1 MRSSSLSSLQELQLN
16 KRFNRHFSTE
26 KMEEEAPQQWL
37 NLALISL
44 PLLFLLYRFF
54 LHKSTNPNHRL
65 PPSPPSLPIIGHLH
79 LVKEPLHRT
88 LHDLSLQHGPVFFL
102 RFGSRKTVVVSSL
115 PAVEECF
122 TEKDVAFAHRPR
134 LLSGKLLGYDYG
146 ILGLSPYGE
155 YWRNLR
161 RFAAVEIFSAR
172 PLADYS
178 AVRQEE
184 VLSLVRQLFRD
195 HCCVG
200 DGKDR
205 EWLKVDMRRRLL
217 DLTLNVMMR
226 MIAGKSYFGTDQ
238 VSEEGREFKEIM
250 REFSQLFGS
259 SAYMGDFIPALGWAD
274 FHGVK
279 KRMKSVMRKVDV
291 FLQQLVDEQSGKRNK
306 PSSAAAAA
314 AASVSSKGVDGT
326 RSSRTTFI
334 DRMLDVQE
342 QDPEF
347 YTNTTVKSLVR
358 ALLVGGADT
367 TATTIEWAMILLLNH
382 SEAMRRACDE
392 IESKVGHDRLLE
404 ESDLANLSYLQNV
417 VSETMRLYPSVPLL
431 LPHESSEDTTIGN
444 FRVPRGTMLLVNAW
458 SLHRDP
464 KLWKDAESFMPERFD
479 GGQESN
485 EGFKMIPFG
494 AGRRAC
500 PGAALGRRVMGLA
513 LGALLQCFEWRRVGL
528 EQIDMTEGD
537 GLTAPPAEPLQA
549 LCKPREIITPFLAS
563 GDDHI
568 K

>member
-1 MRSSSLSSLQELQLN
+1 MRSSSPGSIQELQLN
-16 KRFNRHFSTE
+16 KEFNRHFSTE
-26 KMEEEAPQQWL
+26 KMEEEAPHQWL

-44 PLLFLLYRFF
+44 SLLFLLYRFF

-79 LVKEPLHRT
+79 LVKKPLHRT

-102 RFGSRKTVVVSSL
+102 RFGSRKTVVVSSPL
-115 PAVEECF
+115 AVEECF
-122 TEKDVAFAHRPR
+122 TGKDVTFANRPH
-134 LLSGKLLGYDYG
+134 LLPGKLLAYDYSTMG
-146 ILGLSPYGE
+146 SSPYGD

-161 RFAAVEIFSAR
+161 RFTAVEMFSAR

-184 VLSLVRQLFRD
+184 ALSLVRQLFRD
-195 HCCVG
+195 HCCLG
-200 DGKDR
+200 DRKDR
-205 EWLKVDMRRRLL
+205 EWLKVDMRWRLS

-238 VSEEGREFKEIM
+238 VSEEGREFREIM

-259 SAYMGDFIPALGWAD
+259 AGYIGDFIPALWWAD

-279 KRMKSVMRKVDV
+279 KKMKSVMRKADV
-291 FLQQLVDEQSGKRNK
+291 FFQQLVDEQSGKRNK
-306 PSSAAAAA
+306 PSVAAA
-314 AASVSSKGVDGT
+314 AASVSSKGVQGT

-347 YTNTTVKSLVR
+347 YTNTTVKSLVQ
-358 ALLVGGADT
+358 AMLVGGGDT

-417 VSETMRLYPSVPLL
+417 VSETMRLFPSAPLL

-444 FRVPRGTMLLVNAW
+444 FHVPRGTMLLVNAW

-500 PGAALGRRVMGLA
+500 PGAALGRRVVGLA

-528 EQIDMTEGD
+528 EQIDMTEGN

>member
-1 MRSSSLSSLQELQLN
+1 
-16 KRFNRHFSTE
+16 
-26 KMEEEAPQQWL
+26 MEEEAPQQWL

-115 PAVEECF
+115 PAVEEFF

-161 RFAAVEIFSAR
+161 RFTAVEIFSAR

-195 HCCVG
+195 HCCLG
-200 DGKDR
+200 DRKDR

-279 KRMKSVMRKVDV
+279 KKMKSVMRKVDV

-306 PSSAAAAA
+306 PSSAVAAA

-347 YTNTTVKSLVR
+347 YTNTTVKSVVL

-528 EQIDMTEGD
+528 EQIDTTEGD